1 MSHLLIAFTALS
13 YQKYPKSIII
23 TLMEEIYSLS
33 LEELQAY
40 VQSIG
45 QKPYK
50 AKQIYTWLY
59 KKRAC
64 SFDEMT
70 DIKKEVIED
79 LKGRFYIENMRLVDI
94 HIAKDK
100 TTKFLFELKDGNLI
114 ESVLMVFDYG
124 YSACIST
131 QVGCNMGCK
140 FCASG
145 LLKKVRDLSLGEIIG
160 QVMYLQKYLDKED
173 KRLANLVVMGTGEPF
188 DNYDTLMKALK
199 IINDPNGLEI
209 GARHISISTCGI
221 APMIR
226 RFASEN
232 VQYNLAISLHAS
244 NDTLRDSLMP
254 INKAY
259 PLKELFSALDE
270 YSKTNNRRITLEYLL
285 LDGINNLEKN
295 ADELKELVKGRNAY
309 INLIPYNTVEEKDFR
324 SCSERKALEFY
335 DMLKKRDIAVTL
347 RQKKGD
353 DINAACGQLRAMAI
367 KERNATS

>member
-1 MSHLLIAFTALS
+1 
-13 YQKYPKSIII
+13 
-23 TLMEEIYSLS
+23 MEEIYSLS
-33 LEELQAY
+33 LDEIQDY
-40 VQSIG
+40 VLSIG

-50 AKQIYTWLY
+50 AKQIYSWLY
-59 KKRAC
+59 KKRID

-70 DIKKEVIED
+70 DIKKENIER
-79 LKGRFYIENMRLVDI
+79 LKSDFYIENMQLADI

-100 TTKFLFELKDGNLI
+100 TTKFLFKLKDGNLI
-114 ESVLMVFDYG
+114 ETVLMVFDYG

-131 QVGCNMGCK
+131 QVGCNMGCR

-145 LLKKVRDLSLGEIIG
+145 LLKKVRDLSSGEIIG
-160 QVMYLQKYLDKED
+160 QVMYLQKYLDKEG

-188 DNYDTLMKALK
+188 DNYDALMKALK
-199 IINDPNGLEI
+199 IINDPAGLEI

-226 RFASEN
+226 RFAKEE

-244 NDTLRDSLMP
+244 NDSLRDSLMP
-254 INKAY
+254 VNRAY
-259 PLKELFSALDE
+259 PIEDLFAALDE
-270 YSKTNNRRITLEYLL
+270 YSSTNNRRITLEYLL
-285 LDGINNLEKN
+285 LDGINNSKQN
-295 ADELKELVKGRNAY
+295 ADELKKLVHGRNAY

-335 DMLKKRDIAVTL
+335 DMLKKRDISVTL

-353 DINAACGQLRAMAI
+353 DINAACGQLRAKAM
-367 KERNATS
+367 KEKNATS